1 MVGRYLVVF
10 ALPGEGEVSRLGI
23 TATRKIG
30 GAVVRNRARRR
41 IRELAR
47 AHRELLEGWTGD
59 LVVNVRQGCDGAG
72 WQELSADFTRCL
84 IKVRRVPPAP
94 AS

>member
-41 IRELAR
+41 IRELFR
-47 AHRELLEGWTGD
+47 ANRGVLDGWAGD

-72 WQELSADFTRCL
+72 WQELSEDFTRCL